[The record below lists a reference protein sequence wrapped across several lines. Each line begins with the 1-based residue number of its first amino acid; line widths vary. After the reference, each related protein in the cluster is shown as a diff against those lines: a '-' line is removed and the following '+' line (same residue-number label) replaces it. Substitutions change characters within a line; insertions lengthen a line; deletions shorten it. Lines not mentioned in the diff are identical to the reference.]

1 LTILID
7 GSGFAK
13 AAFVPGQAALCHRFL
28 LRVFKLHEE
37 ERGRPITVA
46 WDARDNVS
54 GRRARF
60 PEYKANREHG
70 ANVDE
75 NGQRVSFGGE
85 EYGEQA
91 AELRSLLP
99 LLGVHQA
106 WSPGWEADDVLGTL
120 ARAAEGKVL
129 VLTRDRDM
137 IQLVD
142 GRVTVLL
149 KVGSKEHLLG
159 EQGAEKFLG
168 FSPHVYRDWKALAG
182 DSGDGVPGI
191 PGIGEKTA
199 TALVEWRS
207 SLVEDLINGVRMDHL
222 EGSIY
227 STEQILS
234 LEARVRTAFL
244 KLLEPGARERLE
256 LMRWLVSLHEVPI
269 HAHRGRLDLAEARTF
284 FSASGLRLLGARLRE
299 WE

>member
-1 LTILID
+1 MTILID

-70 ANVDE
+70 
-75 NGQRVSFGGE
+75 GFGGSDYE
-85 EYGEQA
+85 EQA

-106 WSPGWEADDVLGTL
+106 WSPGWEADDVLGTM

-142 GRVTVLL
+142 GRVVVLL

-182 DSGDGVPGI
+182 DSGDGVPGM

-199 TALVEWRS
+199 TALLEFRPT
-207 SLVEDLINGVRMDHL
+207 LVADLLGGSVYYGPNGLQEL
-222 EGSIY
+222 EP
-227 STEQILS
+227 
-234 LEARVRTAFL
+234 RVRTAFL
-244 KLLEPGARERLE
+244 GLLKPEARERLE
-256 LMRWLVSLHEVPI
+256 LMSWLVSLHEVPI

>member
-1 LTILID
+1 LTVLID

-70 ANVDE
+70 
-75 NGQRVSFGGE
+75 GFGGSDYE
-85 EYGEQA
+85 EQA

-106 WSPGWEADDVLGTL
+106 WSPGWEADDVLGTM
-120 ARAAEGKVL
+120 ARAAPGKVL

-142 GRVTVLL
+142 GRVVVLL

-182 DSGDGVPGI
+182 DSGDGVPGM

-207 SLVEDLINGVRMDHL
+207 SLVEDLVNGVRMDHL

-227 STEQILS
+227 STERILS
-234 LEARVRTAFL
+234 LEPRVRTSFL

-269 HAHRGRLDLAEARTF
+269 HANIGRLDLAEARTF

>member
-1 LTILID
+1 MTVLID

-28 LRVFKLHEE
+28 LRIFKLHEE

-60 PEYKANREHG
+60 PGYKANREHG
-70 ANVDE
+70 
-75 NGQRVSFGGE
+75 GFGGSD
-85 EYGEQA
+85 YGEQA

-120 ARAAEGKVL
+120 ARAAPGKVL
-129 VLTRDRDM
+129 VLTRDQDM

-142 GRVTVLL
+142 GRVVVLL

-182 DSGDGVPGI
+182 DSGDGVPGM

-199 TALVEWRS
+199 TALLEFRPT
-207 SLVEDLINGVRMDHL
+207 LVPDLLGGSVYYGPNGLQEL
-222 EGSIY
+222 EP
-227 STEQILS
+227 
-234 LEARVRTAFL
+234 RVRTAFL
-244 KLLEPGARERLE
+244 GLLKPEARERLE

-269 HAHRGRLDLAEARTF
+269 HVQRGRLDVAEARTF